1 MKLMLTAAFLAQN
14 VIGSFCFMSMAHAA
28 AEPAHEMKDKMEHME
43 MIMSPVVPMSPM
55 HCENCVKVEDL
66 HYEEP
71 PAMQGMPCD
80 TGHCLSHAPSP
91 VSTIVAGTY
100 QTHHA
105 TVPMSFVFQN
115 PPVLLKGNPS
125 LALAPP
131 KSDLTRMVVLRL

>member
-28 AEPAHEMKDKMEHME
+28 TEPAHEMEDKMEHME
-43 MIMSPVVPMSPM
+43 MIMSPVVPMSSM

-71 PAMQGMPCD
+71 PAMQGIPCD
-80 TGHCLSHAPSP
+80 TEHCLSHAPSP
-91 VSTIVAGTY
+91 ISTVVAGTS
-100 QTHHA
+100 QIDSAH
-105 TVPMSFVFQN
+105 VPAAIVYMPQVF
-115 PPVLLKGNPS
+115 LSRGNPS

-131 KSDLTRMVVLRL
+131 KPALTRSVVLRL